1 MMNKYS
7 EEIWTD
13 NYKGPGEETIEQTW
27 KRLAVEGAKVET
39 KDLKNQITGEF
50 YSILE
55 NFKFIPGGRIMA
67 NLGIDTRHATTLMN
81 CYVHHPKDIN
91 YKDPDSIE
99 GIYDMLKAQA
109 HTLKSEGG
117 YGMNFS
123 WIRPAGSYVKGI
135 GSRTPGVLHFMEL
148 WDVSSK
154 IITMGSEK
162 ILGQL
167 RDDEKSK
174 IRKGA
179 QMAVLSVWHPEI
191 EDFITAK
198 QTPGRLTKFNMSVGI
213 TNGFMKAVEDNED
226 WQLIFPDTEHP
237 RYEEEWNGDIKEW
250 KSKGYKV
257 IVYKTIK
264 ARDLWD
270 TISYATYTRNEP
282 GVIFLDLFNKLNSL
296 SYAEDIFATNPCGEI
311 GMATGVCNLGSLNL
325 TKFVKLVDN
334 KLVFDYDEYARCIK
348 VAVRF
353 LDNINDISRAPLKEY
368 KDSMTEKR
376 RIGLGNMGLGSL
388 MIMFGIRYGSEE
400 SLELVKNI
408 YKLKAETELLASAHL
423 GKEKGSFK
431 LFVPE
436 KYFSTYWWNNL
447 KISPSVKNEVESIGC
462 MRNSHHSMNAPN
474 GNSAIYAGIVTG
486 GIEPAFLMEYI
497 RWAIVTEGERR
508 TLRKKGFTWPDP
520 LKGEW
525 YETEELKF
533 TIKGDEQILHGT
545 FEGVDYEVDKNRG
558 LVKAT
563 LVSDYGWE
571 FAKNLYKDNIEK
583 MKTDGLFAS
592 AMELSVED
600 HLKVLKVVAHY
611 TNMNNSKTVNI
622 PSEYSYEDFK
632 SLYQDAWKSNIKG
645 LTTYRA
651 GTMTA
656 VLETRKVK
664 IYQNE
669 LERQFAEAGDKVIQN
684 VAKIP
689 NEYFARGFKIKDNGR
704 KKWYINMAFVDEA
717 MTRPYALFVSTNNI
731 ESTEVTEELVKSMEK
746 LLIEKGLPKKL
757 VEEQIS
763 KYENQKNTTRIA
775 RIIGMAL
782 RHNLKITDVVEVLDK
797 YPHELSSFVFHLSKL
812 LSRYIQD
819 GTKVKKEKCPMCK
832 TSSIIYQDGCKT
844 CSTCG
849 WSKC

>member
-7 EEIWTD
+7 EEIWND
-13 NYKGPGEETIEQTW
+13 NYRGPGETTIEDTW
-27 KRLAVEGAKVET
+27 KRLANEGAKVEN
-39 KDLKNQITGEF
+39 KEIRKNISEEF
-50 YSILE
+50 YSILDD
-55 NFKFIPGGRIMA
+55 FKFIPGGRIMA

-99 GIYDMLKAQA
+99 GIYTMLKAQA

-117 YGMNFS
+117 YGTNFS
-123 WIRPAGSYVKGI
+123 WIRPAGTYVKGI
-135 GSRTPGVLHFMEL
+135 GSRTPGVLKFMEL
-148 WDVSSK
+148 WDKSSE

-162 ILGQL
+162 ILGAL
-167 RDDEKSK
+167 RDDEKTK

-179 QMAVLSVWHPEI
+179 QMAVLSVWHPEV
-191 EDFITAK
+191 EDYIVAK
-198 QTPGRLTKFNMSVGI
+198 QTSGRLTKFNMSIGI
-213 TNGFMKAVEDNED
+213 TEGFIKAVEADKTWD
-226 WQLIFPDTEHP
+226 LSFPDTEHP
-237 RYEEEWNGDIKEW
+237 KYESEWNGDVDEW
-250 KSKGYKV
+250 RHKGYT
-257 IVYKTIK
+257 IITYKTVK

-282 GVIFLDLFNKLNSL
+282 GVIFLDLFNKINPLA
-296 SYAEDIFATNPCGEI
+296 YAEDIFATNPCGEI

-325 TKFVKLVDN
+325 TKFVKVIED
-334 KLVFDYDEYARCIK
+334 KLIFDYDEYARCIRL
-348 VAVRF
+348 AVRF

-368 KDSMTEKR
+368 KDSMIEKR

-388 MIMFGIRYGSEE
+388 MLMFGIRYGSEE

-408 YKLKAETELLASAHL
+408 YKLKAETELLASAEL
-423 GKEKGSFK
+423 GKEKGNFK
-431 LFVPE
+431 LFDHK

-447 KISPSVKNEVESIGC
+447 KISPSVKKKIENTGY
-462 MRNSHHSMNAPN
+462 MRNSHHAMNAPN
-474 GNSAIYAGIVTG
+474 GNTAIYAGIVTG
-486 GIEPAFLMEYI
+486 GIEPAFMLEYV
-497 RWAIVTEGERR
+497 RWAIVTEYERR
-508 TLRKKGFTWPDP
+508 NLRKRGFTWPDP
-520 LKGEW
+520 MKGEW
-525 YETEELKF
+525 FETDHMKF
-533 TIKGDEQILHGT
+533 SIKGDEHILKGSFNET
-545 FEGVDYEVDKNRG
+545 DYEVDKSRG

-571 FAKNLYKDNIEK
+571 FAKTFYKNRIEE
-583 MKTDGLFAS
+583 MNTNGLFAS
-592 AMELSVED
+592 AMELGVND
-600 HLKVLKVVAHY
+600 HLNVLKIIAHY
-611 TNMNNSKTVNI
+611 TNMNNSKTVNL

-632 SLYQDAWKSNIKG
+632 SLYLDAWKSNIKG

-669 LERQFAEAGDKVIQN
+669 LERQFAEAGDKVIQH
-684 VAKIP
+684 VVKIP

-704 KKWYINMAFVDEA
+704 KKWYINLAFVDSA
-717 MTRPYALFVSTNNI
+717 MTRPYAIFVSTNNV
-731 ESTEVTEELVKSMEK
+731 ESSEVTEELIKSMEK
-746 LLIEKGLPKKL
+746 LLREQGLSKKL

-782 RHNLKITDVVEVLDK
+782 RHNLKIQDVVQVLDK
-797 YPHELSSFVFHLSKL
+797 YPHELSSFVFHMSKL
-812 LSRYIQD
+812 LSKYIQD
-819 GTKVKKEKCPMCK
+819 GTKVKKEKCPSCK
-832 TSSIIYQDGCKT
+832 HSAIVYQDGCKT
-844 CSTCG
+844 CTNCG